1 MREAG
6 GGADVVLK
14 HEKRLVALGAALPG
28 GAVREEAAD
37 HAWLGLGVGLGL
49 GFGFGLGLGLGLGS
63 EVGLGF
69 GLGTGLEPPI
79 MPRVISAR
87 PSGVTS
93 DTSCSADS
101 SAPG

>member
-49 GFGFGLGLGLGLGS
+49 G
-63 EVGLGF
+63 LGF
-69 GLGTGLEPPI
+69 GLGFGFGFGFGYGYGFG
-79 MPRVISAR
+79 
-87 PSGVTS
+87 SGSGSGSGFGSEHGET
-93 DTSCSADS
+93 
-101 SAPG
+101 